1 MGPIPSQPRTLERNK
16 HLFFWN
22 EPQMPT
28 RLCFGCKPETCP
40 SVWPQRPPRGPKVGG
55 DGITPGGR
63 NRNDNMACRNGPFI
77 DGLPIKIY
85 IYLVGGLNHLEKY
98 WTMGRT
104 IP

>member
-1 MGPIPSQPRTLERNK
+1 
-16 HLFFWN
+16 
-22 EPQMPT
+22 MPT